1 MARCLLTEGDGE
13 GDLGRRHRDG
23 DGELG
28 KEHGEGARGTT
39 ATARA
44 RDGDVGDGEGSTATA
59 MESTAAWRRR
69 LVVGGDDGLAEGEGL
84 IWRHPLAPVLATNRC

>member
-1 MARCLLTEGDGE
+1 MARAIWGGGTATETASW
-13 GDLGRRHRDG
+13 GRST
-23 DGELG
+23 
-28 KEHGEGARGTT
+28 ARERAARRRRRGRA
-39 ATARA
+39 ATARV

-69 LVVGGDDGLAEGEGL
+69 FVVGGDDGLAEGEGL